1 MSAWRRRLAEQLDTV
16 CSTWLFRAY
25 GRPLWFLVGMM
36 LLPPAVVLG
45 VTYHVNATVARTQA
59 LHNLLMVAQLTSKV
73 IGSTLSDTP
82 PQLQPADVE
91 SIRSVVQQVR
101 MDPEGFLYVADQRS
115 QLVVYPFQVS
125 AGGPKPASDWPPV
138 AQPVSASGHALMFRE
153 EGRPPPPKLLVWG
166 RGKRW
171 LAGVHPIGTTGWR
184 VVAVQPDE
192 AALRLLHQTL
202 WPLGVL
208 IVLLLAV
215 VVVVGRRWAALQEL
229 NLRLLEQ
236 NTKLLKESQQRWTL
250 ERGKSPT

>member
-1 MSAWRRRLAEQLDTV
+1 MGPSRQRLADQLDTAF
-16 CSTWLFRAY
+16 STWLFRVY
-25 GRPLWFLVGMM
+25 RRPLWFLVGIMV
-36 LLPPAVVLG
+36 LPPAVVLG
-45 VTYHVNATVARTQA
+45 LTHRVNATVARAQA
-59 LHNLLMVAQLTSKV
+59 LNNLLMVAQLTSRV
-73 IGSTLSDTP
+73 IENTLSDK
-82 PQLQPADVE
+82 PQQQPDVE
-91 SIRSVVQQVR
+91 SIRLLVQRVR

-125 AGGPKPASDWPPV
+125 AGSPKPASDWPPV
-138 AQPVSASGHALMFRE
+138 AQPVSPSGHALMFHE
-153 EGRPPPPKLLVWG
+153 QG

-192 AALRLLHQTL
+192 AVLRLLHQTL

-215 VVVVGRRWAALQEL
+215 VIMVGRRWAALQEL

-250 ERGKSPT
+250 ERGKSST